1 MEKSNIE
8 ILQEFAER
16 SNRKLYFQEGQY
28 PLSTYRQIPRFKR
41 TAYIPNNTNE
51 TCYFVLSGDPYNSVD
66 KLNTFCGVYFP
77 LEIPLSTKINLR
89 EKNILDK
96 INPFLS
102 SKILKTGYA
111 NFDSLVVATGN
122 SVHLV
127 EKYLHDVRFNDVVVD
142 TLSKSPELN
151 FSINESNVDFVPAL
165 KNKSH
170 FAIINPQQWVLD
182 SSTIEEWFKKIEI
195 VRQTIIKVKY

>member
-1 MEKSNIE
+1 MEKTNIE
-8 ILQEFAER
+8 TLQEFAQK
-16 SNRKLYFQEGQY
+16 SNRKLYFQEIQY

-41 TAYIPNNTNE
+41 FAYIPNNANE
-51 TCYFVLSGDPYNSVD
+51 TSYFVLSGDPYNSVD

-127 EKYLHDVRFNDVVVD
+127 KKYLHDVRFNDVVVD

-165 KNKSH
+165 KGKSH

>member
-1 MEKSNIE
+1 MEKTNIE
-8 ILQEFAER
+8 TLQEFAQK
-16 SNRKLYFQEGQY
+16 SNRKLYFQEIQY

-41 TAYIPNNTNE
+41 FAYIPNNANE
-51 TCYFVLSGDPYNSVD
+51 TSYFVLSGDPYNSVD